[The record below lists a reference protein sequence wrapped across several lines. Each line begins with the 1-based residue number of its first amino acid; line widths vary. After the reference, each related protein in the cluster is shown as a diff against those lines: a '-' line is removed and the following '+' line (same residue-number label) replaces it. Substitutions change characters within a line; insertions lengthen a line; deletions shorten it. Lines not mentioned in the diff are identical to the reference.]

1 MKRIHIISPFL
12 SRFGGGVF
20 TVIKAL
26 YNTKSQLTKKNSSFY
41 IWGYKDDFCEN
52 DCISIKGKK
61 SFFNY
66 KFKFINKIF
75 YSPEFKGNLFN
86 EIKDGDIVHLHSLW
100 LYPSV
105 MFKSFK
111 KNKIKKIISPH
122 GMLDSWALKNN
133 SFKKNIS
140 LILFERKNLRTADCI
155 HALCEKEFQDI
166 KKIATEVPIAI
177 IPNGVYLPK
186 LKNKEQKNNDVKRL
200 LFLGR
205 IHPKKGLTNLL
216 KAWEVVSKIKKWELV
231 IAGVDE
237 NGYESYL
244 KKLSIE
250 KNIFKSVKFVGPVFG
265 KEKENLLLSA
275 DAFILPSFS
284 EGLPMSVLE
293 AWSYKLP
300 VIMTPEC
307 NLEIGFQKGAA
318 IEIDTTVIGIT
329 NGILELLE
337 YDNLELMKKGE
348 LGYELVRK
356 EFTWNIVSEKM
367 EEVYLWLSGLSDK
380 PDFVY
385 FENK

>member
-1 MKRIHIISPFL
+1 MVYGYTLQLCLKIS
-12 SRFGGGVF
+12 
-20 TVIKAL
+20 
-26 YNTKSQLTKKNSSFY
+26 
-41 IWGYKDDFCEN
+41 
-52 DCISIKGKK
+52 
-61 SFFNY
+61 
-66 KFKFINKIF
+66 
-75 YSPEFKGNLFN
+75 
-86 EIKDGDIVHLHSLW
+86 
-100 LYPSV
+100 
-105 MFKSFK
+105 K

-122 GMLDSWALKNN
+122 GMLDSWALKN
-133 SFKKNIS
+133 SRFKKIIS
-140 LILFERKNLRTADCI
+140 LMLFERKNLRTADCI
-155 HALCEKEFQDI
+155 HALCEKELQDI
-166 KKIATEVPIAI
+166 KKIVSDVPIAI
-177 IPNGVYLPK
+177 IPNGVYLPILKNNK
-186 LKNKEQKNNDVKRL
+186 LKNNEVKRL

-216 KAWEVVSKIKKWELV
+216 KAWEEVSKIKKWELV

-250 KNIFKSVKFVGPVFG
+250 KNIYKSVKFVGPVFG

-337 YDNLELMKKGE
+337 YDNLELIKKGVI
-348 LGYELVRK
+348 GYELVRK
-356 EFTWNIVSEKM
+356 DFTWDIVSEKM
-367 EEVYLWLSGLSDK
+367 EKVYLWLSGLNDK

-385 FENK
+385 FKNK